1 MRSRRPT
8 SVPSLQYDSWPS
20 HDAGGRFFS
29 DFGAVRTASGPRPPF
44 ESRFGPKRFIE
55 GPETT
60 HVIVR
65 WRRVAS
71 TAYRA
76 SQVSEAAAKEFNI
89 EQTLDNMLSDWTGLE
104 LQIFPYRDTGTG
116 VLKGVDEV
124 QVRDSAQKMNLNLT
138 SS

>member
-1 MRSRRPT
+1 MSRGFRRR
-8 SVPSLQYDSWPS
+8 DSN
-20 HDAGGRFFS
+20 RF
-29 DFGAVRTASGPRPPF
+29 V
-44 ESRFGPKRFIE
+44 E

-60 HVIVR
+60 HFIVR

-124 QVRDSAQKMNLNLT
+124 QAILDEHVTMTQVRPRRPVVLWCFHFDDVT
-138 SS
+138 RI